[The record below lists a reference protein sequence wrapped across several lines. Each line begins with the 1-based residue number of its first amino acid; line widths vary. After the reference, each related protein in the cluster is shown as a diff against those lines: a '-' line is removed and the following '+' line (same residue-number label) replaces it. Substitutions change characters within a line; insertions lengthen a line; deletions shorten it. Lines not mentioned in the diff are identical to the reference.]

1 LRLHAWVYEI
11 ESGNVMAFDNS
22 TGQYL
27 PVAEADHGVA
37 ERADRLSAIREI

>member
-11 ESGNVMAFDNS
+11 ESGNVMAFDDN

-27 PVAEADHGVA
+27 PVAEAGHGIA
-37 ERADRLSAIREI
+37 ERKDRLSVNRQI